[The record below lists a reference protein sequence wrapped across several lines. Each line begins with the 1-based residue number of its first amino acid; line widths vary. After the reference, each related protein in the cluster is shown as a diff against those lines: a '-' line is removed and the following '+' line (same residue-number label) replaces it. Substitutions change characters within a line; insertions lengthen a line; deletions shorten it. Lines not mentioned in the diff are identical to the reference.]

1 MNQYFKDKVVWI
13 TGASSGI
20 GEALVFAFAK
30 AGAKVVLSSRR
41 PQELKRVQKEAG
53 LSETNSLVL
62 PLDLEKKRDFSSE
75 TKKVI
80 QKLGGLD
87 LVIHNG
93 GISQRSL
100 AKDTQIEVFDK
111 LMAVNYTGS
120 VALTLA
126 TLPHFRKQ
134 KSGSYAVITS
144 IVGKVGT
151 PLRSGY
157 SASKHALH
165 GFFDALRAENADM
178 NLNVLLVLPGF
189 IKTNVSIN
197 ALVGS
202 GVAQGKMDEAQS
214 KGLAPSLVAD
224 KILKAL
230 ASGKQEIAIGGMR
243 EHFALFM
250 KRFFPKI
257 LASILKNAKVT

>member
-1 MNQYFKDKVVWI
+1 MDHFKNKVVWV

-20 GEALVFAFAK
+20 GEALVFALAK

-41 PQELKRVQKEAG
+41 KKELERVQKEAG
-53 LSETNSLVL
+53 LTSENSLVL
-62 PLDLEKKRDFSSE
+62 PLDLEKKRDFKAE

-80 QKLGGLD
+80 QILGGLD
-87 LVIHNG
+87 TVIHNG
-93 GISQRSL
+93 GISQRAL
-100 AKDTQIEVFDK
+100 VKDTKIEVFEK

-126 TLPHFRKQ
+126 TLPHFLEQ

-165 GFFDALRAENADM
+165 GFFDALRAENADEG
-178 NLNVLLVLPGF
+178 LKVLLILPGF

-197 ALVGS
+197 ALVGTGAS
-202 GVAQGKMDEAQS
+202 QGKMDEAQA
-214 KGLAPSLVAD
+214 KGLAPELVAD
-224 KILKAL
+224 KILTAL
-230 ASGKQEIAIGGMR
+230 VSGKQEIAIGGLR
-243 EHFALFM
+243 EHFALIM

-257 LASILKNAKVT
+257 LAHILKNAKVT